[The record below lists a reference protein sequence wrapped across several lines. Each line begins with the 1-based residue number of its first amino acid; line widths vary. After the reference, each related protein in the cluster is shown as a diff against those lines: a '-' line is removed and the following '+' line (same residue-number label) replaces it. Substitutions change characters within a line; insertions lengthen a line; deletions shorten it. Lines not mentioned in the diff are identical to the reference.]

1 MGNAGGYHL
10 RMADID
16 LTPTEEMASNAARG
30 LELREKHGRGGTAV
44 GVARARDI
52 KNRKNLSPDT
62 VRRMHSFFS
71 RHAGN
76 EAGGEDDA
84 GYISFLL
91 WGGAAGRSWAKRKSA
106 QLDKD
111 ENAMSDTRKE
121 IMERLGMAA
130 HPGAKAKMGGMR
142 GIGDWAVSFTN
153 IIVERLPELRKL
165 ARDLKAS
172 IKVSSPSP
180 NGYVSGT
187 ITRKY
192 GSSEAP
198 DLMASGKVKSMIQS
212 LGGQLDSRLAGFSR
226 PGAKA
231 KFSMQFEVGK
241 TYEHSFANDSDSR
254 VIWKVMAR
262 SGAMLTIKQVAS
274 GYRVKTNDPSDYRHG
289 VSAVNGETKR
299 VKIHSDERGEYAYPF
314 GRYSMAPS
322 IRATD
327 VARGF
332 SRPGAKAKMAYAPSE
347 SDMKKWM
354 KGWTLRLPMVP
365 DAGIRHF
372 NSFEEAKR
380 YGDAKCGGFSCEI
393 SYDGRRVASKG
404 ALSPEGSWTK
414 HSRKGTKTGMR
425 RMTQQETSHLKA
437 WIGKNFRTTEEMMDA
452 MTKMEKVFEEDSEH
466 WESRSWPEVAKAAGV
481 WSRPGAKAKMAKPQ
495 FRVRK
500 LHGGYLAVDM
510 NQGSGWERYDTTHEE
525 VFDGLEDYERGYQK
539 AYDRGLRWSGG
550 SWRIPS
556 TKASRPGAKARHAL
570 TDACWKG
577 YEAVGT
583 KQKDGK
589 TVPNCVPKNK
599 NAIREGEKVS
609 ASDDAVSRKIRKLM
623 DEGKPQKQAV
633 AIALDL
639 ERRGE
644 L

>member
-1 MGNAGGYHL
+1 
-10 RMADID
+10 MADID

-121 IMERLGMAA
+121 IMERLGMVA
-130 HPGAKAKMGGMR
+130 
-142 GIGDWAVSFTN
+142 
-153 IIVERLPELRKL
+153 
-165 ARDLKAS
+165 
-172 IKVSSPSP
+172 
-180 NGYVSGT
+180 
-187 ITRKY
+187 
-192 GSSEAP
+192 
-198 DLMASGKVKSMIQS
+198 
-212 LGGQLDSRLAGFSR
+212 R

-231 KFSMQFEVGK
+231 KFGNVDRLDSLMAAVYRALK
-241 TYEHSFANDSDSR
+241 NNDKEAAKRLMADAAKEIDSNTPPYMLAEY
-254 VIWKVMAR
+254 KDLKR
-262 SGAMLTIKQVAS
+262 S
-274 GYRVKTNDPSDYRHG
+274 
-289 VSAVNGETKR
+289 
-299 VKIHSDERGEYAYPF
+299 
-314 GRYSMAPS
+314 
-322 IRATD
+322 
-327 VARGF
+327 F
-332 SRPGAKAKMAYAPSE
+332 SRPGAKAKMAR
-347 SDMKKWM
+347 SDQRERF
-354 KGWTLRLPMVP
+354 LRIDPRSVE
-365 DAGIRHF
+365 R
-372 NSFEEAKR
+372 
-380 YGDAKCGGFSCEI
+380 
-393 SYDGRRVASKG
+393 
-404 ALSPEGSWTK
+404 
-414 HSRKGTKTGMR
+414 
-425 RMTQQETSHLKA
+425 
-437 WIGKNFRTTEEMMDA
+437 
-452 MTKMEKVFEEDSEH
+452 
-466 WESRSWPEVAKAAGV
+466 WESSAGQRIDSVGPTVWIFVDPSGKEIWLPRPMRFREAVTWLVLNEKQAKPNDYYKVALA
-481 WSRPGAKAKMAKPQ
+481 RPGAKAKMAKPQ

-556 TKASRPGAKARHAL
+556 TKASRPGAKVR
-570 TDACWKG
+570 
-577 YEAVGT
+577 
-583 KQKDGK
+583 
-589 TVPNCVPKNK
+589 

>member
-1 MGNAGGYHL
+1 
-10 RMADID
+10 MADID

-121 IMERLGMAA
+121 IMERLGMVA
-130 HPGAKAKMGGMR
+130 
-142 GIGDWAVSFTN
+142 
-153 IIVERLPELRKL
+153 
-165 ARDLKAS
+165 
-172 IKVSSPSP
+172 
-180 NGYVSGT
+180 
-187 ITRKY
+187 
-192 GSSEAP
+192 
-198 DLMASGKVKSMIQS
+198 
-212 LGGQLDSRLAGFSR
+212 R

-231 KFSMQFEVGK
+231 KFGNVDRLDSLMAAVYRALK
-241 TYEHSFANDSDSR
+241 NNDKEAAKRLMADAAKEIDSNTPPYMLAEY
-254 VIWKVMAR
+254 KDLKR
-262 SGAMLTIKQVAS
+262 S
-274 GYRVKTNDPSDYRHG
+274 
-289 VSAVNGETKR
+289 
-299 VKIHSDERGEYAYPF
+299 
-314 GRYSMAPS
+314 
-322 IRATD
+322 
-327 VARGF
+327 F
-332 SRPGAKAKMAYAPSE
+332 SRPGAKAKMGLLTSI
-347 SDMKKWM
+347 S
-354 KGWTLRLPMVP
+354 TLPNTGSVNMT
-365 DAGIRHF
+365 
-372 NSFEEAKR
+372 AKR
-380 YGDAKCGGFSCEI
+380 FLERLYRVNLKDYEGFENFHRELSEVIAGVVRDTNRSMKDGDQYGDWSGKDLAAIIQRKIGRSPALTRTAEAWLGVSMMSRPGAK
-393 SYDGRRVASKG
+393 A
-404 ALSPEGSWTK
+404 
-414 HSRKGTKTGMR
+414 
-425 RMTQQETSHLKA
+425 
-437 WIGKNFRTTEEMMDA
+437 
-452 MTKMEKVFEEDSEH
+452 KMARSDQRERFLRIDPRSVER
-466 WESRSWPEVAKAAGV
+466 WESSAGQRIDSVGPTVWIFVDPSGKEIWLPRPMRFREAVTWLVLNEKQAKPNDYYKVALA
-481 WSRPGAKAKMAKPQ
+481 RPGAKAKMAKPQ

-556 TKASRPGAKARHAL
+556 TKASRPGAKVR
-570 TDACWKG
+570 
-577 YEAVGT
+577 
-583 KQKDGK
+583 
-589 TVPNCVPKNK
+589 

>member
-1 MGNAGGYHL
+1 
-10 RMADID
+10 MADID

-30 LELREKHGRGGTAV
+30 LKLREKHGRGGTAV

-130 HPGAKAKMGGMR
+130 HPGAKAAFATEVGRKGNKAAMISRDPNGGWKAWVVQR
-142 GIGDWAVSFTN
+142 GSTGIGQFED
-153 IIVERLPELRKL
+153 I
-165 ARDLKAS
+165 
-172 IKVSSPSP
+172 
-180 NGYVSGT
+180 
-187 ITRKY
+187 
-192 GSSEAP
+192 
-198 DLMASGKVKSMIQS
+198 
-212 LGGQLDSRLAGFSR
+212 LGRMRSYATEE
-226 PGAKA
+226 KA
-231 KFSMQFEVGK
+231 KR
-241 TYEHSFANDSDSR
+241 A
-254 VIWKVMAR
+254 VIAALDT
-262 SGAMLTIKQVAS
+262 S
-274 GYRVKTNDPSDYRHG
+274 
-289 VSAVNGETKR
+289 
-299 VKIHSDERGEYAYPF
+299 
-314 GRYSMAPS
+314 
-322 IRATD
+322 
-327 VARGF
+327 GF

-404 ALSPEGSWTK
+404 ALSPEGSWIK
-414 HSRKGTKTGMR
+414 H
-425 RMTQQETSHLKA
+425 
-437 WIGKNFRTTEEMMDA
+437 
-452 MTKMEKVFEEDSEH
+452 
-466 WESRSWPEVAKAAGV
+466 
-481 WSRPGAKAKMAKPQ
+481 SRPGAKA
-495 FRVRK
+495 
-500 LHGGYLAVDM
+500 H
-510 NQGSGWERYDTTHEE
+510 
-525 VFDGLEDYERGYQK
+525 
-539 AYDRGLRWSGG
+539 
-550 SWRIPS
+550 
-556 TKASRPGAKARHAL
+556 
-570 TDACWKG
+570 
-577 YEAVGT
+577 
-583 KQKDGK
+583 
-589 TVPNCVPKNK
+589 

-623 DEGKPQKQAV
+623 DEGKPQDQAV

-639 ERRGE
+639 ERKGE